1 MGRNIPDCCLA
12 WENPSKSVGK
22 SKNPIWHFMSPVF
35 PRNRLAFVSLMQEQ
49 LTGTMASAQMQ
60 QEISELDALDNY
72 AP

>member
-1 MGRNIPDCCLA
+1 
-12 WENPSKSVGK
+12 
-22 SKNPIWHFMSPVF
+22 
-35 PRNRLAFVSLMQEQ
+35 MQEQ